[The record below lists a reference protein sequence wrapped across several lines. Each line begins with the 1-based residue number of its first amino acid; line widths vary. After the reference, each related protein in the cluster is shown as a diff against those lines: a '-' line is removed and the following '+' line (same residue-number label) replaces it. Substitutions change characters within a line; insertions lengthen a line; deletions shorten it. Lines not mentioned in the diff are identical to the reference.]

1 LLGLVPLFTVAFAYV
16 APYSMFE
23 HWREALEPVL
33 LKFLL
38 PGSSVSAR
46 QYLAE
51 FTAKTA
57 GLKGIGTALVVLT
70 AVLLIAE
77 VEREINAIWGIYEAR
92 SLPRRIIIYALGFV
106 AVPALIGAAV
116 YATSWLIDTSVAAV
130 PLASAA
136 LPYVARPFSLAI
148 GTVLLTLVYKLVPA
162 RQVPLRAAFI
172 GGLLAAVAFEGAK
185 FGFAFYITHV
195 RTYQIVYGALAALP
209 LFHLDLY
216 VLDHPARRGRGR
228 RDTRRAP
235 LGKEQEAAPPVMPS
249 HSMARTSPCRIATSK
264 LEFTLRVDGVPS
276 RVVDHPGSRL
286 ADLAADICI
295 GDRAGADIR
304 AAVVAASE
312 RRCAVGHGRQGAFRV
327 QARRSHA

>member
-1 LLGLVPLFTVAFAYV
+1 MFARTRAFALFLVRVLRRLQATQFLRIAGSLSFTTLLGLVPLFTVAFAYV

-136 LPYVARPFSLAI
+136 LPYIARPFSLAI
-148 GTVLLTLVYKLVPA
+148 GTVLLTLAYKLVPA

-172 GGLLAAVAFEGAK
+172 SGLLAAVAFEGAK

-209 LFHLDLY
+209 LFLIWIY
-216 VLDHPARRGRGR
+216 VCWIILLVG
-228 RDTRRAP
+228 
-235 LGKEQEAAPPVMPS
+235 
-249 HSMARTSPCRIATSK
+249 
-264 LEFTLRVDGVPS
+264 
-276 RVVDHPGSRL
+276 
-286 ADLAADICI
+286 
-295 GDRAGADIR
+295 
-304 AAVVAASE
+304 AAVAATLAEHRWGRSRK
-312 RRCAVGHGRQGAFRV
+312 RRRP
-327 QARRSHA
+327 

>member
-1 LLGLVPLFTVAFAYV
+1 LFAGIRAFALFVVRVLRRLQATQFLRIAGSLSFTTLLGLVPLFTVAFAYV

-57 GLKGIGTALVVLT
+57 TLKGIGTALVVLT

-148 GTVLLTLVYKLVPA
+148 GTVLLTLTYKLVPA
-162 RQVPLRAAFI
+162 RQVPLRAALISGF
-172 GGLLAAVAFEGAK
+172 LAAVALEGAK
-185 FGFAFYITHV
+185 FGFALYITNV
-195 RTYQIVYGALAALP
+195 RTYEIVYGALAALP
-209 LFHLDLY
+209 LFLIWIY
-216 VLDHPARRGRGR
+216 VCWIIL
-228 RDTRRAP
+228 
-235 LGKEQEAAPPVMPS
+235 L
-249 HSMARTSPCRIATSK
+249 
-264 LEFTLRVDGVPS
+264 
-276 RVVDHPGSRL
+276 
-286 ADLAADICI
+286 
-295 GDRAGADIR
+295 AGA
-304 AAVVAASE
+304 AVAATLAEHRWGRSKK
-312 RRCAVGHGRQGAFRV
+312 RRRP
-327 QARRSHA
+327 

>member
-1 LLGLVPLFTVAFAYV
+1 LFAGIRAFALFVVRVLRRLQATQFLRIAGSLSFTILLGLVPLFTVAFAYV

-57 GLKGIGTALVVLT
+57 TLKGIGTALVVLT

-148 GTVLLTLVYKLVPA
+148 GTVLLTLTYKLVPA
-162 RQVPLRAAFI
+162 RQVPLRAALISGF
-172 GGLLAAVAFEGAK
+172 LAAVALEGAK
-185 FGFAFYITHV
+185 FGFALYITNV
-195 RTYQIVYGALAALP
+195 RTYEIVYGALAALP
-209 LFHLDLY
+209 LFLIWIY
-216 VLDHPARRGRGR
+216 VCWIIL
-228 RDTRRAP
+228 
-235 LGKEQEAAPPVMPS
+235 L
-249 HSMARTSPCRIATSK
+249 
-264 LEFTLRVDGVPS
+264 
-276 RVVDHPGSRL
+276 
-286 ADLAADICI
+286 
-295 GDRAGADIR
+295 AGA
-304 AAVVAASE
+304 AVAATLAEHRWGRSKK
-312 RRCAVGHGRQGAFRV
+312 RRRP
-327 QARRSHA
+327 

>member
-1 LLGLVPLFTVAFAYV
+1 MRAFAMFVVRVVRRLHATRFARIAAALSFTTLLGVVPLFTVAFAYV

-23 HWREALEPVL
+23 HWQEALEPVL

-38 PGSSVSAR
+38 PGSSASAR

-57 GLKGIGTALVVLT
+57 SLKGIGTTIVVLT
-70 AVLLIAE
+70 AVLLIAQ

-92 SLPRRIIIYALGFV
+92 SLPRRIIVYALGFV

-130 PLASAA
+130 PLASVA

-148 GTVLLTLVYKLVPA
+148 GTVLLTLAYKLVPA
-162 RQVPLRAAFI
+162 RQVPLRAALI

-185 FGFAFYITHV
+185 FGFALYITNV

-209 LFHLDLY
+209 LFLIWIY
-216 VLDHPARRGRGR
+216 VCWIILLVG
-228 RDTRRAP
+228 
-235 LGKEQEAAPPVMPS
+235 
-249 HSMARTSPCRIATSK
+249 
-264 LEFTLRVDGVPS
+264 
-276 RVVDHPGSRL
+276 
-286 ADLAADICI
+286 
-295 GDRAGADIR
+295 
-304 AAVVAASE
+304 AAVAATLAEHRWGRSRK
-312 RRCAVGHGRQGAFRV
+312 RRLP
-327 QARRSHA
+327 

>member
-1 LLGLVPLFTVAFAYV
+1 LFAGIRAFALFVVRVLRRLQATQFLRIAGSLSFTTLLGLVPLFTVAFAYV

-57 GLKGIGTALVVLT
+57 TLKGIGTALVVLT

-148 GTVLLTLVYKLVPA
+148 VTVLLTLTYKLVPA
-162 RQVPLRAAFI
+162 RQVPLRAALISGF
-172 GGLLAAVAFEGAK
+172 LAAVALEGAK
-185 FGFAFYITHV
+185 FGFALYITNV
-195 RTYQIVYGALAALP
+195 RTYEIVYGALAALP
-209 LFHLDLY
+209 LFLIWIY
-216 VLDHPARRGRGR
+216 VCWIIL
-228 RDTRRAP
+228 
-235 LGKEQEAAPPVMPS
+235 L
-249 HSMARTSPCRIATSK
+249 
-264 LEFTLRVDGVPS
+264 
-276 RVVDHPGSRL
+276 
-286 ADLAADICI
+286 
-295 GDRAGADIR
+295 AGA
-304 AAVVAASE
+304 AVAATLAEHRWGRSKK
-312 RRCAVGHGRQGAFRV
+312 RRRP
-327 QARRSHA
+327 

>member
-1 LLGLVPLFTVAFAYV
+1 LFARTRAFAMFVVRVVRRLHATRFARIAAALSFTTLLGVVPLFTVAFAYV

-23 HWREALEPVL
+23 RWQEALEPVL

-38 PGSSVSAR
+38 PGSSASAR

-57 GLKGIGTALVVLT
+57 SLKGIGTTIVVLT
-70 AVLLIAE
+70 AVLLIAQ

-92 SLPRRIIIYALGFV
+92 SLPRRIIVYALGFV

-148 GTVLLTLVYKLVPA
+148 GTVLLTLAYKLVPA

-185 FGFAFYITHV
+185 FGFALYITNV

-209 LFHLDLY
+209 LFLIWIY
-216 VLDHPARRGRGR
+216 VCWIILLVG
-228 RDTRRAP
+228 
-235 LGKEQEAAPPVMPS
+235 
-249 HSMARTSPCRIATSK
+249 
-264 LEFTLRVDGVPS
+264 
-276 RVVDHPGSRL
+276 
-286 ADLAADICI
+286 
-295 GDRAGADIR
+295 
-304 AAVVAASE
+304 AAVAATLAEHRWGRSRK
-312 RRCAVGHGRQGAFRV
+312 RRRP
-327 QARRSHA
+327 

>member
-1 LLGLVPLFTVAFAYV
+1 LFAGIRAFALFVVRVLRRLQATQFLRIAGSLSFTTLLGLVPLFTVAFAYV

-57 GLKGIGTALVVLT
+57 TLKGIGTALVVLT

-148 GTVLLTLVYKLVPA
+148 GTVLLTLTYKLVPA
-162 RQVPLRAAFI
+162 RQVPLRAALISGF
-172 GGLLAAVAFEGAK
+172 LAAVALEGAK
-185 FGFAFYITHV
+185 FGFALYITNV
-195 RTYQIVYGALAALP
+195 RTYEIVYGALAALP
-209 LFHLDLY
+209 LFLIWIY
-216 VLDHPARRGRGR
+216 VCWIIL
-228 RDTRRAP
+228 
-235 LGKEQEAAPPVMPS
+235 L
-249 HSMARTSPCRIATSK
+249 
-264 LEFTLRVDGVPS
+264 
-276 RVVDHPGSRL
+276 
-286 ADLAADICI
+286 
-295 GDRAGADIR
+295 AGA
-304 AAVVAASE
+304 AVAATLAEHRWGRSRK
-312 RRCAVGHGRQGAFRV
+312 RRRP
-327 QARRSHA
+327 